1 MKKMDPIEGI
11 SSILARHQLIGLDD
25 LAALRSSF
33 DHRDDI
39 TFEDFLVE
47 EGIVDKSDLL
57 QALSEYY
64 RVPQLDVVGEF
75 FDHYLVRLVPEDVLL
90 NHLFIP
96 YQRENDNLWVV
107 AAEPDDP
114 HLPVVLGKY
123 LSHNFNFM
131 VGLPQDIRDAIR
143 EYYDE
148 SNTYQPNDIANRL
161 MERSAQD
168 VHEPDQLEQDIVAPD
183 GETAHKECIED
194 IPLIVEETDDDYES
208 K

>member
-1 MKKMDPIEGI
+1 MP
-11 SSILARHQLIGLDD
+11 
-25 LAALRSSF
+25 
-33 DHRDDI
+33 
-39 TFEDFLVE
+39 E
-47 EGIVDKSDLL
+47 E
-57 QALSEYY
+57 
-64 RVPQLDVVGEF
+64 
-75 FDHYLVRLVPEDVLL
+75 VLL

-148 SNTYQPNDIANRL
+148 SITYQPYDIANQQ
-161 MERSAQD
+161 MERSAID
-168 VHEPDQLEQDIVAPD
+168 VHEPDQDVQDLSDSPEEAARH
-183 GETAHKECIED
+183 GQIED
-194 IPLIVEETDDDYES
+194 IPLEVQENIDDYERG
-208 K
+208 